1 MAEHIKVIK
10 VVFLYWQDWSLAFLK
25 FQDVL
30 TAVSHGILDSLRG
43 FILIFTL
50 DREIELQRSLKR
62 ETKSKIVRRSH
73 TNTSDA
79 SKEKQE

>member
-1 MAEHIKVIK
+1 
-10 VVFLYWQDWSLAFLK
+10 
-25 FQDVL
+25 VL

-62 ETKSKIVRRSH
+62 ENKSKIVRRSH

>member
-1 MAEHIKVIK
+1 MIDPTL
-10 VVFLYWQDWSLAFLK
+10 VFFY
-25 FQDVL
+25 FQDAL
-30 TAVSHGILDSLRG
+30 TAASHGILDSLRG

-50 DREIELQRSLKR
+50 DREIELQRSRKR